1 MLGIAYAASMGG
13 MATLIGTPTNGVL
26 GTQLGQLFSE
36 APPITFAS
44 WMMFAFPLALT
55 ASC

>member
-26 GTQLGQLFSE
+26 VTQLGQLFSE

-44 WMMFAFPLALT
+44 WMMFVFPLALT